1 MSVSFRRAL
10 LLTVAMD
17 LFLSVDLDH
26 SRNEGEKKLL
36 RRENEGERLKE
47 TTNKTQQ
54 KKEKKLKMKDL
65 SGNTVQNTSSLLYIT
80 RMLSETRNVMFL

>member
-1 MSVSFRRAL
+1 MATFLRNMSVSFRRAL

-36 RRENEGERLKE
+36 GRENEGERLKE

-54 KKEKKLKMKDL
+54 KKRGEVKNERSFWKYCSKYFFTALH
-65 SGNTVQNTSSLLYIT
+65 Y
-80 RMLSETRNVMFL
+80 